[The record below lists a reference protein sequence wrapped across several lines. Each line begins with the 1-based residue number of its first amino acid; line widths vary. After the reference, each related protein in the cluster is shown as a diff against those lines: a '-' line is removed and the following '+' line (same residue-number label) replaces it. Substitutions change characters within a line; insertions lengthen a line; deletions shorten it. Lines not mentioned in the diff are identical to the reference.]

1 MITSSYVLKAGI
13 CTAAIFIGRARGR
26 SQARDKQRSKATHFL
41 QDLNLSRR
49 RTKSHETFIW
59 LSSHFLC
66 DNVHR
71 ANWVFAWAYD
81 SIPGFTV
88 TVFQTI
94 ITEAWHASR
103 DGLPLEKRKISKFWD
118 VKEGR
123 KEGTLERREESL
135 SLYLILELNH
145 SSSVLQSILQLI
157 CPRVAYREAFWEEL
171 SRLIWMER
179 SIRRPLLFS
188 EHVIFFQSLPARVGC
203 SFQGKLFSIFKLL
216 FLVFVRYYFSS
227 RTALENFVLFV
238 IALRSSWENF
248 FADTRFVAKPSH

>member
-1 MITSSYVLKAGI
+1 MQTTCVMITSSYVLKAGI

-26 SQARDKQRSKATHFL
+26 SQAGDKQRSKATHFL

-49 RTKSHETFIW
+49 RAKSHETLIW
-59 LSSHFLC
+59 LSSQFLC

-81 SIPGFTV
+81 SIPGFIV

-123 KEGTLERREESL
+123 KEGRKEETNVGKKGGVSIDVFDSRIKSL
-135 SLYLILELNH
+135 FL
-145 SSSVLQSILQLI
+145 
-157 CPRVAYREAFWEEL
+157 CA
-171 SRLIWMER
+171 
-179 SIRRPLLFS
+179 S
-188 EHVIFFQSLPARVGC
+188 EHFCRLFVCVSRIARPSERNWVGLYE
-203 SFQGKLFSIFKLL
+203 GG
-216 FLVFVRYYFSS
+216 VRYGGHCCFQYM
-227 RTALENFVLFV
+227 
-238 IALRSSWENF
+238 
-248 FADTRFVAKPSH
+248 